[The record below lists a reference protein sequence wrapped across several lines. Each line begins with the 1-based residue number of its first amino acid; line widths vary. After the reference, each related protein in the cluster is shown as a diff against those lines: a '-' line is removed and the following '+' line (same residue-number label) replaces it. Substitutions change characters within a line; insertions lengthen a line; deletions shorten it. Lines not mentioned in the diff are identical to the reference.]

1 MYVYRPFFPL
11 FSLSNGC
18 LQAQVQ
24 PPRLLA
30 LALPH
35 LPPPLRSSITNGLQY
50 MQLGGVFLDDIAAIV
65 FGIGVIVLVSTWL
78 APRV

>member
-1 MYVYRPFFPL
+1 MCQL
-11 FSLSNGC
+11 FSVSIPLHNFL

-24 PPRLLA
+24 PPKLLA

-50 MQLGGVFLDDIAAIV
+50 MQLASLFMDDIAAIV
-65 FGIGVIVLVSTWL
+65 FGIGVVILVATWL
-78 APRV
+78 AP